1 MTSLRPLQR
10 KNAPCTIRLFSDSWS
25 NILSR
30 PRSTKCADDNGQ
42 SSTLII
48 SLLSALYPHIPFIL
62 KFLLSSNSLISS
74 YLDVLITP
82 HVSDVPHFIVVAPS
96 PLAPVGLCLL
106 PSARSCFKHHLL
118 ALLNHLLVALLY
130 HQIMFSHLL
139 PQVCVT
145 YFKHNFSTYETNP
158 SCSLPNSSRC
168 QYSCKRYP
176 HILSNLLL
184 LSLGKGQLRLPKLQ
198 CSMIHSIMQHWDE
211 QHSIIPQHI
220 ADVTLGLS
228 AQIDRGAEVGNIS
241 ACNPE
246 IVSYPYILSQMS
258 HMLLMCIL
266 SQML

>member
-1 MTSLRPLQR
+1 MKQR
-10 KNAPCTIRLFSDSWS
+10 KNAPCTIRLFSPSDSWS

-130 HQIMFSHLL
+130 HQIMFSHLCHKSASPISSTTFQPTKPTPHVHYRIHPDANIL
-139 PQVCVT
+139 ANATHTSCQT
-145 YFKHNFSTYETNP
+145 FS
-158 SCSLPNSSRC
+158 SSL
-168 QYSCKRYP
+168 
-176 HILSNLLL
+176 
-184 LSLGKGQLRLPKLQ
+184 
-198 CSMIHSIMQHWDE
+198 W
-211 QHSIIPQHI
+211 
-220 ADVTLGLS
+220 A
-228 AQIDRGAEVGNIS
+228 RGS
-241 ACNPE
+241 
-246 IVSYPYILSQMS
+246 
-258 HMLLMCIL
+258 
-266 SQML
+266 